1 MMGKEEHHFQKNTHH
16 HHIFR
21 GSIFPKTSLY
31 IIITRMAL
39 SDIFLSFQSKAQTK
53 LSIFCFE
60 MFQMATAQLSSSDQ
74 IG

>member
-1 MMGKEEHHFQKNTHH
+1 MMGKEEHHFQKKHIIIILSEEQYFQKHH
-16 HHIFR
+16 
-21 GSIFPKTSLY
+21 Y